1 MMDYKIFDSL
11 LEPVLVIQKDQ
22 TVVYCNEPA
31 ALLAELSP
39 RKIVRS
45 KMKVYDL
52 FSWDQPVQAFANLT
66 PELESTPYQ
75 EVTFRTPN
83 GKTGRLQVT
92 VQFSTQVST
101 LSSVSPS
108 PGDGEWI
115 CFFRDVTLEETLQK
129 KYRGELEQKET
140 YILEL
145 QKAKNELELYSQN
158 LEKMAQERTAEIKI
172 LNSSMKALLDSLSQ
186 GFLIFDSKGLCS
198 PVYSKACLDVLEGDP
213 TGLNI
218 WSLLKLNEK
227 ETESFKK
234 WMTAAFSE
242 MLPFE
247 DIAPLGL
254 PRYKHSQNR
263 QIKLSYSP
271 IRSETGSIEQL
282 VLIAEDITRLVVAEE
297 QAEKDRAQ
305 VQMILSVLSHKKQI
319 LSFFNESQRLIDE
332 LEHLTKNDFSP
343 QKAFIGLHT
352 LKGAAAQLHFFE
364 LSQSCHAAEDHLAQ
378 FSTTPEWM
386 SRFKEFVHEFKEIR
400 TQTFS
405 RLSPILGP
413 ISELQVPKKEVSLL
427 ELQNFY
433 LQLCPISAELSQ
445 NFIEQ
450 FLSEPLF
457 DLLKPFEEM
466 SLNLAQ
472 HEGKK
477 LKPFSFKGPFLRV
490 NPQQWGGLISSL
502 VHVFRNS
509 VDHGLESPEQ
519 RRLRN
524 KDEDGQISICVE
536 ELEYQIVLRI
546 ADDGAGIDVQKL
558 RAKIKAQGEDDSQM
572 TDFDVLQLVFR
583 PNLSLKE
590 EVSALSGRG
599 VGMDAVMANVL
610 ALGGTCFVQST
621 LHKGTE
627 VVLKIPKQIQSSN
640 FLKRS
645 A

>member
-11 LEPVLVIQKDQ
+11 LEPVFVIQKDQ

-31 ALLAELSP
+31 GLLVDLSP
-39 RKIVRS
+39 RKIIRS

-52 FSWDQPVQAFANLT
+52 FLWHQPVHAFAGLE
-66 PELESTPYQ
+66 PQLESTPYQ
-75 EVTFRTPN
+75 EVTFQTPN
-83 GKTGRLQVT
+83 GKSGRLQVT
-92 VQFSTQVST
+92 VQ
-101 LSSVSPS
+101 SSLHPS
-108 PGDGEWI
+108 NLHEEWI

-145 QKAKNELELYSQN
+145 QKAKTELELYSQN
-158 LEKMAQERTAEIKI
+158 LEKMVQERTAEIKS
-172 LNSSMKALLDSLSQ
+172 LNTSMQALLDSLSQ
-186 GFLIFDSKGLCS
+186 GFVIFDSKGLCS
-198 PVYSKACLDVLEGDP
+198 PVHSKACLDVLEGNP

-218 WSLLKLNEK
+218 WSLLKLSEK
-227 ETESFKK
+227 ETDSFKK
-234 WMTAAFSE
+234 WMLTAFSE

-271 IRSETGSIEQL
+271 IRSESGSIEHL
-282 VLIAEDITRLVVAEE
+282 VLIAEDITRLVVAED

-319 LSFFNESQRLIDE
+319 LSFFSESQRLIDD
-332 LEHLTKNDFSP
+332 LEQLAKNNFNT
-343 QKAFIGLHT
+343 QQAFIGLHT

-364 LSQSCHAAEDHLAQ
+364 LSQSCHAAEDHLSQ
-378 FSTTPEWM
+378 YSETPEWM
-386 SRFKEFVHEFKEIR
+386 SRFYQFVLEFREIR

-413 ISELQVPKKEVSLL
+413 ISELQVPKKEVSLFD
-427 ELQNFY
+427 LQMFSQN
-433 LQLCPISAELSQ
+433 LLPVSAELGQSF
-445 NFIEQ
+445 NEK

-477 LKPFSFKGPFLRV
+477 LKPFVFSGQVVKV
-490 NPQQWGGLISSL
+490 NPQDWGGLISSL

-509 VDHGLESPEQ
+509 VDHGLESPDQ
-519 RRLRN
+519 RLALQ
-524 KDEDGQISICVE
+524 KDEDGQISIFAEDLE
-536 ELEYQIVLRI
+536 EQIVLRI
-546 ADDGAGIDVQKL
+546 SDDGAGINSQKL
-558 RAKIKAQGEDDSQM
+558 REKIKSQGEDDSQM
-572 TDFDVLQLVFR
+572 TEFEVLQLVFR
-583 PNLSLKE
+583 PNLSLKQ

-610 ALGGTCFVQST
+610 AMGGTCFVQSK
-621 LHKGTE
+621 LNEGTE
-627 VVLKIPKQIQSSN
+627 IILKVPKQTQTAKS
-640 FLKRS
+640 LKKS